1 MFVGL
6 AMIGVWDGGPEGWLL
21 GRWGVCSAG
30 RRCWEEVWAGWI
42 GGLGLN
48 YCVSTAICAICI
60 LTGTGASRRMA
71 CVEVVVP

>member
-42 GGLGLN
+42 GGLDLN

-60 LTGTGASRRMA
+60 FLQAQERLGGWRLLR
-71 CVEVVVP
+71 